1 MSAPLTASDVQAAI
15 RALPRDG
22 EILKTLLIAVQC
34 YAADLYKARDVDA
47 GPVADAICDALSD
60 YESATEPSEPM
71 TREDWRDW
79 EAGMDA
85 YRRPA

>member
-1 MSAPLTASDVQAAI
+1 MSAALTASDVQAAI

-34 YAADLYKARDVDA
+34 YASDLYKARDVDA
-47 GPVADAICDALSD
+47 GGVADAICDALSD
-60 YESATEPSEPM
+60 YEAATEPGEPM

>member
-1 MSAPLTASDVQAAI
+1 MRAPLTASDVQAAI
-15 RALPRDG
+15 RALPRDS
-22 EILKTLLIAVQC
+22 ETLKALLVAVQC

-47 GPVADAICDALSD
+47 GAVSDAICDALCD
-60 YESATEPSEPM
+60 YEAATEPAEPM